1 MKLLSHALRLFDLML
16 AVLFGLWSIHVFE
29 GITGKNRY
37 RCYNEPNL
45 RLAKWEKVGAYGV
58 AGYAVVRVIQYVRQM
73 WKDH

>member
-1 MKLLSHALRLFDLML
+1 MVGHALRLFDLML
-16 AVLFGLWSIHVFE
+16 AVLFGLWSVDVFT

-58 AGYAVVRVIQYVRQM
+58 LGYALVRLIQYVRAMFKEEQ
-73 WKDH
+73 K